1 MISDESETL
10 FQPAGRLAKAFLTG
24 TFPRGAIRIPLAL
37 HAHAALSRYRL
48 FAACA
53 AM

>member
-10 FQPAGRLAKAFLTG
+10 FQQAVKLAEAFLTG
-24 TFPRGAIRIPLAL
+24 TLPGGAIRIPLAL

-53 AM
+53 AL